1 MGWSVYFIGIIRLEL
16 LEKISIDKIRK
27 VCFNLLKL
35 VKGNYN

>member
-1 MGWSVYFIGIIRLEL
+1 MGWSVYFYLVKL
-16 LEKISIDKIRK
+16 LEKIFIDKIRK